1 MTTLGKNVKI
11 TAPQSVRTQ
20 ARAVFELLGAK
31 LATPSDR
38 FDVFTLDGGGN
49 IGYEY
54 VADADALTPA
64 QMRSAPWLE
73 IAVADPDKS
82 REALTDIGLERID
95 YRDKDHAYFVGPAGV
110 VFRLAAL
117 AG

>member
-31 LATPSDR
+31 LVTPMEG
-38 FDVFTLDGGGN
+38 FDVFALEGGN

-54 VADADALTPA
+54 VADADALTPS
-64 QMRSAPWLE
+64 QMRIAPWLE

-82 REALTDIGLERID
+82 RDALAKIGLERLE
-95 YRDKDHAYFVGPAGV
+95 YRDKEHCYFVGPAGV

-117 AG
+117 AS